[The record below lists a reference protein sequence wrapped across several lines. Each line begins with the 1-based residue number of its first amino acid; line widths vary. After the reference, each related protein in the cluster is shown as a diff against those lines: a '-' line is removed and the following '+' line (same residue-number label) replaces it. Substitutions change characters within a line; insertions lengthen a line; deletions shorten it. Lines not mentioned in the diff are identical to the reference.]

1 MFGRTTE
8 PTHGSGYRTQ
18 AVARDHYAVEPR
30 ARGGIAGGP
39 ILTGVMVAFGSMS
52 LLLAVVG
59 GVFVAL
65 GLADGELSGG
75 EAIEAG
81 IGAGMALVL
90 AQFLAY
96 LWGGYTA
103 GRMAR
108 GAGLG
113 NGLLVPLTALVVAA
127 LVGAVATG
135 LGATANLNIPFSD
148 YLVPLED
155 ANLVDFGIGV
165 GIASLVAMFLGGALG
180 GALGA
185 RWHTKL
191 EQAVAEE
198 RIEERREL
206 DLREH
211 DRTPATVGATT
222 GGAAAQRPATS
233 TTTPVEGGVDL
244 TPEDRSTRTSR
255 LHR

>member
-1 MFGRTTE
+1 
-8 PTHGSGYRTQ
+8 
-18 AVARDHYAVEPR
+18 
-30 ARGGIAGGP
+30 
-39 ILTGVMVAFGSMS
+39 
-52 LLLAVVG
+52 
-59 GVFVAL
+59 
-65 GLADGELSGG
+65 
-75 EAIEAG
+75 
-81 IGAGMALVL
+81 
-90 AQFLAY
+90 
-96 LWGGYTA
+96 
-103 GRMAR
+103 MAR

-165 GIASLVAMFLGGALG
+165 GIASLIAMFVGGALG

-191 EQAVAEE
+191 ERTVAEE
-198 RIEERREL
+198 RIEERREV

-222 GGAAAQRPATS
+222 GGAAANVNRTGS
-233 TTTPVEGGVDL
+233 STTPVEGGVDL
-244 TPEDRSTRTSR
+244 TPAERSSETSR
-255 LHR
+255 LRR